1 MPYVIIIGIIVVI
14 SLVFS
19 QGSSNRASFSEGEI
33 ITTRIGSDSDSEWKT
48 KVERSVLWTKDF
60 TKISVTYYSD
70 FIDISGSYKGQITSS
85 TGTTKNVIY

>member
-1 MPYVIIIGIIVVI
+1 MKKKKTSWISFIMPYVIIIGIIVVI

-48 KVERSVLWTKDF
+48 KVERSENDALLLDPCEKTN
-60 TKISVTYYSD
+60 
-70 FIDISGSYKGQITSS
+70 DITTIIPIIIT
-85 TGTTKNVIY
+85 